1 MCVVEKGAEVGLH
14 ILSGNVFE
22 TKVSEFMHAWS
33 MWNRLILR
41 LPRPC
46 QALDELIPDWK
57 EKGAPLHTLASKDV
71 FVFMTGR
78 LKHSIRCSVRRPA
91 FACLRVG
98 VDTDT
103 STRARDA
110 HHRRVGAR

>member
-41 LPRPC
+41 LPRPY

-78 LKHSIRCSVRRPA
+78 YKHSMRCSVRRPA

-98 VDTDT
+98 FDTDT

-110 HHRRVGAR
+110 DHRRVEAR